1 MQINGEFFTVLQCTT
16 IKHQLECQDF
26 NFTYKNILT
35 LRKEKKKKQHF
46 ERDKYE
52 INLMLE
58 HTFYNLLIKINLIAP
73 ASTSTAFPLV
83 RD

>member
-1 MQINGEFFTVLQCTT
+1 MYHNKAPTGMSR
-16 IKHQLECQDF
+16 F

-35 LRKEKKKKQHF
+35 PREEKKKIVKK
-46 ERDKYE
+46 DKYE
-52 INLMLE
+52 MNLMLE
-58 HTFYNLLIKINLIAP
+58 HTFYNLLIKINLIAS